1 VMSFSVFL
9 SDDMNFDIPCQ
20 ALTLYKLALNN
31 DLMTVV
37 EVGFIFAD
45 RKKHR
50 PIGKIIAKSNAIPFS
65 LSIGIAIAIHFVGI
79 C

>member
-1 VMSFSVFL
+1 
-9 SDDMNFDIPCQ
+9 
-20 ALTLYKLALNN
+20 LYKLALNN